1 MKSLDKIKYA
11 FGTCTFDIKA
21 DEVTWC
27 VNTQGYTHGR
37 RSIAT
42 RNTQTQCVCSLSA
55 PRNSQLTIKYDKN
68 NLR

>member
-21 DEVTWC
+21 DEVAWC

-37 RSIAT
+37 RSIAI
-42 RNTQTQCVCSLSA
+42 RRRSA
-55 PRNSQLTIKYDKN
+55 FAV
-68 NLR
+68 